1 MNELVESIALAMNDI
16 GEQFDCY
23 DLIVKNIYWIM
34 YGGISKSC
42 VKFDIDRLIAIGLNH
57 CPTHCKSDLRK
68 EIKMGLINM
77 VSSSLTVLFSS
88 IGCDDNFKKT
98 IGKWRSHVPALS
110 WNYFMETYVMC
121 SIIETIY

>member
-1 MNELVESIALAMNDI
+1 
-16 GEQFDCY
+16 
-23 DLIVKNIYWIM
+23 M

-98 IGKWRSHVPALS
+98 
-110 WNYFMETYVMC
+110 MENDDHMFLLFH
-121 SIIETIY
+121 ETILWKLMSCALLLKLFISLGRRGTIILIFTYGK